1 MTKKDI
7 QAYFINESNTSSTPE
22 VVQDNNKSIRFI
34 AELQEADRQNRNG
47 RVYRK
52 DVIQSGLDSPV
63 IQEKLAHRTFF
74 GKICPSLQ

>member
-1 MTKKDI
+1 MSKDI
-7 QAYFINESNTSSTPE
+7 KAYLINESNTTSQPE
-22 VVQDNNKSIRFI
+22 VVQDNNKSVRFI

-63 IQEKLAHRTFF
+63 IQEKLERRTFYGEF
-74 GKICPSLQ
+74 